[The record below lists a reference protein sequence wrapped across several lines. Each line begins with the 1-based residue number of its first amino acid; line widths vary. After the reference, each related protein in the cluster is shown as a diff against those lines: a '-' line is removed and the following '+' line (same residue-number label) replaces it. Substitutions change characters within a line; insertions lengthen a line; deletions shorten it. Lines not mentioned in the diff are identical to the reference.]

1 MSFDTKCI
9 VLLLGVL
16 VQEGVPPAAPV
27 QTKQIADI
35 HQEFTARTSEFT
47 NPKSKSYFKSHPRYP
62 AGDLNSALTQAKSQ
76 LIASFPVEA
85 EPLRDY
91 VQTHFPS
98 RMEGHNDS
106 DKVDMRECGPY
117 ITSANSMLKSLEQMN
132 AYQVNLTIDS
142 NQNQATFT
150 LHSATGRSWSQITKG
165 QLLLWRGEYKYD
177 LARSGQKTIT
187 GSLDLVTQPGSLL
200 VCTFVP
206 EGAADAPMPCQLKVP
221 DKTTQ

>member
-1 MSFDTKCI
+1 MSFETKCM
-9 VLLLGVL
+9 VLLLGFL
-16 VQEGVPPAAPV
+16 VQVSTPPATSA
-27 QTKQIADI
+27 QTKPIADI

-47 NPKSKSYFKSHPRYP
+47 NPSKKYWGRARYP
-62 AGDLNSALTQAKSQ
+62 AGDLNNALTQSKSE
-76 LIASFPVEA
+76 LIASLPAEA
-85 EPLRDY
+85 EPLREY
-91 VQTHFPS
+91 VQAHFPS

-117 ITSANSMLKSLEQMN
+117 ITSAQSIFKSLEQMN

-142 NQNQATFT
+142 NQNQANFT

-177 LARSGQKTIT
+177 LAKSGQKTIT

-206 EGAADAPMPCQLKVP
+206 EGATDTPMPCQLKTP
-221 DKTTQ
+221 TTTSQ

>member
-9 VLLLGVL
+9 VLLLSFF
-16 VQEGVPPAAPV
+16 VQEGIPPATPV

-35 HQEFTARTSEFT
+35 HRKFSDRTSEFT
-47 NPKSKSYFKSHPRYP
+47 NPSKKYWGGRPRYP
-62 AGDLNSALTQAKSQ
+62 AGDLNSALTQAKSD
-76 LIASFPVEA
+76 LIASFPAEA

-98 RMEGHNDS
+98 RMDGRNDT

-117 ITSANSMLKSLEQMN
+117 ISSAQSMFGLLEGMN
-132 AYQVNLTIDS
+132 ALQVNLTIDS
-142 NQNQATFT
+142 NQNQANFT
-150 LHSATGRSWSQITKG
+150 LHSATGRSWSQITRG

-187 GSLDLVTQPGSLL
+187 GSLDLVTQPGNLL

-206 EGAADAPMPCQLKVP
+206 EGAPDTPMPCQLKTSTP
-221 DKTTQ
+221 ANK